1 MTHNLPVI
9 AASDFLEY
17 HSCVNSPGTNV
28 LVLELVPSI
37 SWHDGTIIIPSS
49 ANLPLAMVSGKSP
62 LPEETL
68 DRYLRAFVSHAAI
81 PTLVKDM
88 VIGPVTVPK
97 YTNEFWTSR
106 QRQASSIHEISY
118 RACFKPQLPRFFI
131 DLLTRKGDLVYDPFS
146 GRGTTV
152 IEAGLSGRDIVA
164 NDANPLSRI
173 MTEPR
178 FFPPD
183 LAAVEKRLTTI
194 PRESGG
200 ATIDLSMF
208 YHPDTEKEIVALR
221 QYLLNRKADCR
232 DDMIDRWIAMVATNR
247 LTGHSKGFFSVYT
260 LPPNQA
266 VSQQSQQRINRKR
279 QQIPEYRDTHKIILD
294 KTKSLLRTLSPAEK
308 KNLQRTGKN
317 ARLLTGDARSTPDIP
332 DTSVQLT
339 VTSPP
344 FLDIV
349 QYREDNWL
357 RCWFNGHNEEK
368 IGKQI
373 TMARTLD
380 EWTGVMGSVFR
391 ELYRITRYGGY
402 VAFEVGEVRKR
413 TIRLE
418 EHVVPLGIT
427 AGFTCDG
434 VLINQQVF
442 TKTSNIWGVDNM
454 SDGTNTNRIVI
465 FHKS

>member
-1 MTHNLPVI
+1 
-9 AASDFLEY
+9 
-17 HSCVNSPGTNV
+17 
-28 LVLELVPSI
+28 
-37 SWHDGTIIIPSS
+37 
-49 ANLPLAMVSGKSP
+49 MVTGRSP
-62 LPEETL
+62 LPENIL
-68 DRYLRAFVSHAAI
+68 NRHLRTFMSHAAI
-81 PTLVKDM
+81 PTLVDDM
-88 VIGPVTVPK
+88 VIGPVVVPK

-131 DLLTRKGDLVYDPFS
+131 DILTRKGDVVYDPFS
-146 GRGTTV
+146 GRGTTI
-152 IEAGLSGRDIVA
+152 IEAGLLGRDVLA

-183 LAAVEKRLTTI
+183 IAAVEKRLAAI
-194 PRESGG
+194 PRSRDG

-221 QYLLNRKADCR
+221 NYILNRKANCR

-266 VSQQSQQRINRKR
+266 VSQQSQQRINQKR
-279 QQIPEYRDTHKIILD
+279 QQTPEYRDTHKIILD
-294 KTKSLLRTLSPAEK
+294 KTKSLLRKLSRVEK
-308 KNLQRTGKN
+308 KDLTRAGKK

-332 DTSVQLT
+332 DSSIQLT

-357 RCWFNGHNEEK
+357 RCWFNGHNEET

-380 EWTGVMGSVFR
+380 EWTGVMAAVFR
-391 ELYRITRYGGY
+391 ELYRITLYGGY

-418 EHVVPLGIT
+418 EHVIPLGIT
-427 AGFTCDG
+427 AGFTCEG
-434 VLINQQVF
+434 VLINQQIF
-442 TKTSNIWGVDNM
+442 TKTSNIWGVNNM
-454 SDGTNTNRIVI
+454 AAGTNTNRIVV